1 MTQNSGQAYEAAFF
15 DIDGTLVDSFE
26 GIKKSVVHACGL
38 AGKKIPS
45 DSELRSFVG
54 PPIEKSFRDYYKIN
68 SEDAARMAD
77 SFQEYY
83 RETGYRYGKLYSG
96 VFDLLKALEGMTK
109 CVVTNKNA
117 AYASKVLEYFEIR
130 GYFSKVFSTDR
141 VKGIGKGNI
150 ISAYLAENNI
160 QGTNG
165 IMIGDTIEDFQASVE
180 AGCDF
185 AGVTY
190 GFGFLRE
197 VKYDFL
203 TVGSMEELTGYLRSG
218 RLAICSCG

>member
-54 PPIEKSFRDYYKIN
+54 PPIEKSFREYYKIN

-117 AYASKVLEYFEIR
+117 AYASRYWNTLKFVVI
-130 GYFSKVFSTDR
+130 
-141 VKGIGKGNI
+141 
-150 ISAYLAENNI
+150 
-160 QGTNG
+160 
-165 IMIGDTIEDFQASVE
+165 FQR
-180 AGCDF
+180 CF
-185 AGVTY
+185 P
-190 GFGFLRE
+190 
-197 VKYDFL
+197 
-203 TVGSMEELTGYLRSG
+203 LTG
-218 RLAICSCG
+218 